1 MQELARDTWG
11 FDGYVVSD
19 CGAVNNIGRP
29 RCVPRLPPKSRSD
42 TVRRRG
48 PLAHTVRQH
57 NYTQTI
63 DETCALAITAGC
75 ELSCIL
81 FYETCASAVTVH
93 FEMAAFFSRAW
104 LLWRALMASPSVR
117 SASALCCAER
127 VDARV
132 DDRPRRRAPV

>member
-29 RCVPRLPPKSRSD
+29 AAGHLCPCHQRQPELTRLAA
-42 TVRRRG
+42 
-48 PLAHTVRQH
+48 LFAHGLHCTVRQH

-81 FYETCASAVTVH
+81 FYETCASAVTV
-93 FEMAAFFSRAW
+93 RDT
-104 LLWRALMASPSVR
+104 LP
-117 SASALCCAER
+117 
-127 VDARV
+127 
-132 DDRPRRRAPV
+132 